1 MTKIVHVAIVGLA
14 CVASVGPALSQ
25 SADEPTRDLLASQL
39 RDQGFTCSKPESAKH
54 DVKQSKPNEEV
65 WIVKC
70 ENDTFR
76 MTVIPDLAAKV
87 EKLQSSQ

>member
-14 CVASVGPALSQ
+14 CVASAGPALAESG
-25 SADEPTRDLLASQL
+25 DEPIRDLLASQL
-39 RDQGFTCSKPESAKH
+39 RDQGFTCSKPESAKQ

-76 MTVIPDLAAKV
+76 MTVVPDLAAKV
-87 EKLQSSQ
+87 EKLPASE